1 MEMLRIEVFRCRR
14 YKYKS
19 TLSRFNLAS
28 AGDNTTSRKFKN
40 DFAAVINQTFR
51 STDLFTDSSSGEM
64 LVIFT
69 HTDSVNARIAF
80 SRLKTSF
87 DKIAIAKI
95 DLKYDLVDLA
105 SQDDSL
111 DGIWEKLN

>member
-19 TLSRFNLAS
+19 TLSKFNLGS
-28 AGDNTTSRKFKN
+28 AGEIATSRKFKN

-51 STDLFTDSSSGEM
+51 TTDLFTDSRSGEI

-69 HTDSVNARIAF
+69 NTDTANAKIAF
-80 SRLKTSF
+80 SRLKTSI
-87 DKIAIAKI
+87 DQIAITKI
-95 DLKYDLVDLA
+95 EIDYDLFDLA
-105 SQDDSL
+105 AQDDSME
-111 DGIWEKLN
+111 GIWEKLN